1 MAGQLRGWATVMH
14 NIMDPLFNGM
24 ARSELYRACLLPDVF
39 PNEQQ
44 MLLQNWSWDD
54 LVMFCGG
61 DYLKGAA

>member
-1 MAGQLRGWATVMH
+1 MH